1 MTKYYTYAYLRADG
15 TPYYIGK
22 GHGSRAYSNCG
33 RRCKPPTDRT
43 RILILKQNLT
53 EEEAFRHE
61 VYLISVLGRKDKG
74 TGILRNMTDGGEGAS
89 GSVRSEEFKQSRSGV
104 NNPMYGK
111 ERSEET
117 RKKLREANVGKI
129 VPEEVKSRMSASHRG
144 KKLTE
149 EHKRNIGKSRKGK
162 PRSEDTKRKLSE
174 ANKGEKH
181 PQYGRSGELSH
192 QYGKKWWVNE
202 QNQTHHGFEP
212 PGPGWQNG
220 MKWREGKTVYMP
232 ASEK

>member
-1 MTKYYTYAYLRADG
+1 MNNYYTYAYLRADG

-22 GHGSRAYSNCG
+22 GHGSRAYSNRG
-33 RRCKPPTDRT
+33 RRCKPPADPS

-61 VYLISVLGRKDKG
+61 VYLIFVFGRKDKG

-89 GSVRSEEFKQSRSGV
+89 GAIRSEEFKQARSGV
-104 NNPMYGK
+104 NNPMHGK
-111 ERSEET
+111 EHSEET
-117 RKKLREANVGKI
+117 REKLRKANIGKI
-129 VPEEVKSRMSASHRG
+129 LPEEVRNRISASHKG

-149 EHKRNIGKSRKGK
+149 GQKRKIGESRKGK
-162 PRSEDTKRKLSE
+162 PRLDSTKRKLSE

-181 PQYGRSGELSH
+181 PLYGKIGELSH
-192 QYGKKWWVNE
+192 HYGKKWWVND
-202 QNQTHHGFEP
+202 QNQTYYGFEP

-220 MKWREGKTVYMP
+220 RKWKEGKTVYMLE
-232 ASEK
+232 SEK